1 MELPQTDRGNKYV
14 LVFQDF
20 LTKWPFAFP
29 IPDQKSSRIAELL
42 VSEVVP
48 VFGVQPCFLTV
59 SHLMQDVCKLLG
71 IWKLNTT
78 AHHPECDGMVERF
91 NRTLKTMLRKQW
103 DEYIAGALW
112 AYRISEYQWVPTEHN
127 MALQSYGVLSL

>member
-1 MELPQTDRGNKYV
+1 M
-14 LVFQDF
+14 
-20 LTKWPFAFP
+20 
-29 IPDQKSSRIAELL
+29 
-42 VSEVVP
+42 
-48 VFGVQPCFLTV
+48 FGVQPCFLTV

-78 AHHPECDGMVERF
+78 AHHPECDGMVENF

-127 MALQSYGVLSL
+127 MAVLISPIVWSTSLPRPANSCGYRSTGFPPVSAALDR